1 MADDVDCETI
11 FRGYKTELDPTRD
24 QVVLFM
30 KHLGTAR
37 WAYNWGLQRKI
48 ETYRATGKTI
58 TRFDLEKE
66 LTRLKRADAS
76 WLFEVSRKVPSEA
89 LKDLETAFQRF
100 FRGRHGAKRYG
111 FPRYKARRER
121 LGSFRNPGD
130 SIKVSESHIWLPRI
144 GWVRLKEHGYLPAS
158 GVHLVAATVSERA
171 GRWFVGLTVS
181 YPAARPLPHLG
192 PVVGLD
198 VGLMNLAVLSDGTTH
213 PRVRSFRASEKQL
226 RRAQRAQSRRTK
238 GSDNWKKAV
247 RRVAVVHARIRDQRR
262 DRLHKLTTE
271 LTRTKSLIVVEDFQ
285 AKALSRNRS
294 ISGSMWDAA
303 PGEFLRQLADKSRWN
318 GGRILVAP
326 LFFPSTKLCSNCGW
340 LASEVPLNQRVFRCG
355 RCGVEVDRDLNA
367 AKNLAGLAASPAD
380 SNACGEDVTP
390 YLAAVLVEAGTVADD
405 GGRSSW
411 KMSDPRQE
419 YYGRQTLPDTHAP
432 RSRGSPSHDRDAR
445 RACLVRLRFV
455 GGRGRGAGRR
465 LVGVGRLFAECLYAF
480 AQLTENIW
488 ELPCSEHDEHDD

>member
-1 MADDVDCETI
+1 VA
-11 FRGYKTELDPTRD
+11 
-24 QVVLFM
+24 LFM
-30 KHLGTAR
+30 KHSGTAR

-48 ETYRATGKTI
+48 ETYRATGKTV
-58 TRFDLEKE
+58 TRFDLERE
-66 LTRLKRADAS
+66 LVRLKRGDAS
-76 WLFEVSRKVPSEA
+76 WLFEVSSRVPIEA

-100 FRGRHGAKRYG
+100 FRGRRGARRYG

-121 LGSFRNPGD
+121 LGSFRNQGD
-130 SIKVSESHIWLPRI
+130 AIRVSESHIWLSRI

-181 YPAARPLPHLG
+181 YSAARPLPHHG

-198 VGLMNLAVLSDGTTH
+198 LGLTNLAVLSDGTTH
-213 PRVRSFRASEKQL
+213 PRARSFRASEKQL

-238 GSDNWKKAV
+238 GSKNWRRAV
-247 RRVAVVHARIRDQRR
+247 RRVAVVHARIRDRR
-262 DRLHKLTTE
+262 HDRLHKLTTE

-294 ISGSMWDAA
+294 VSGSLWDAA
-303 PGEFLRQLADKSRWN
+303 PGEFLRQLTYKSKWR
-318 GGRILVAP
+318 GGAILVAP
-326 LFFPSTKLCSNCGW
+326 LFFPSTKKCSQCGW
-340 LASEVPLNQRVFRCG
+340 LAAEVPLNQRVFRCG
-355 RCGVEVDRDLNA
+355 GCGLEMDRDLNA

-411 KMSDPRQE
+411 KMSDPLQD
-419 YYGRQTLPDTHAP
+419 YDAAIN
-432 RSRGSPSHDRDAR
+432 RGIA
-445 RACLVRLRFV
+445 
-455 GGRGRGAGRR
+455 
-465 LVGVGRLFAECLYAF
+465 
-480 AQLTENIW
+480 
-488 ELPCSEHDEHDD
+488 